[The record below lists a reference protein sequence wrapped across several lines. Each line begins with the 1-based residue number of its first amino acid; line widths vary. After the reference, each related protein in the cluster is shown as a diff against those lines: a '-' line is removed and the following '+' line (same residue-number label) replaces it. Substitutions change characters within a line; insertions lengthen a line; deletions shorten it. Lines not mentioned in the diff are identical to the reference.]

1 MKERDV
7 RLPFEKALSAL
18 IKKYNGRTDIYD
30 KIIEQLTDKMTKGDI
45 SRIWSGNKQPMLM
58 TDIDLLLFS
67 QAFYENIK
75 GMENAESINPKNIFT
90 DNDFNESLHVMTS
103 INIRKDSITFS
114 NVVRVYQPNTGY
126 IYRIP
131 SATAEQ
137 INDMVVNNIVNYNF
151 DSQREAIIEELFGEE
166 VKIPK
171 IFPQKVDAIAEKI
184 LNDQYYAVDTII
196 INILKTGL
204 EHVKFEAK
212 YGEDIGDLTLFKVE
226 GSSNDE
232 IDGANRVQG
241 IVKAYSIAKEKN
253 KKINARFKIDITN
266 VPLRNSNEII
276 RQINHQKLIEEDRIK
291 ALEPSKFMTI
301 ASSINIYENEELNI
315 LYKK

>member
-1 MKERDV
+1 MKSRDERKD
-7 RLPFEKALSAL
+7 FEKKLSAL
-18 IKKYNGRTDIYD
+18 IKRHSGRTDIYNN
-30 KIIEQLTDKMTKGDI
+30 IIEQLIDKMTKGDV

-58 TDIDLLLFS
+58 TDTDLLLFS

-75 GMENAESINPKNIFT
+75 GMEDAESINPKNIFT
-90 DNDFNESLHVMTS
+90 DNDFNEALHTMTS

-226 GSSNDE
+226 GSTNDE

-253 KKINARFKIDITN
+253 KKINAKFKI
-266 VPLRNSNEII
+266 
-276 RQINHQKLIEEDRIK
+276 
-291 ALEPSKFMTI
+291 
-301 ASSINIYENEELNI
+301 EN
-315 LYKK
+315 